1 MSIHHVPLSY
11 SHTKTTHVAFTLQ
24 IPFFYAFLFFI
35 LSYTYG
41 ITTYSPI
48 QSSSRTQF
56 KIVLNPVVHG
66 FMSLE
71 TEIPISYSKMLFL
84 VRKRWYIKKLYIY
97 WWQAW
102 CWHFVENWK
111 ELVRGEVGAE
121 NDLNIHHLWNL
132 QDFLPTA
139 SALDQMAFLVLFFC
153 VFSIK

>member
-71 TEIPISYSKMLFL
+71 TCKHNNMISTVALPAREKIPKFL
-84 VRKRWYIKKLYIY
+84 QKGLGGGEEGQHRTLTRKL
-97 WWQAW
+97 
-102 CWHFVENWK
+102 
-111 ELVRGEVGAE
+111 
-121 NDLNIHHLWNL
+121 
-132 QDFLPTA
+132 
-139 SALDQMAFLVLFFC
+139 
-153 VFSIK
+153 